1 MNKQNLDQALAALAD
16 ALKSDDP
23 NGPDINPLL
32 LIQKFPLRSLSGD
45 HINGGKI
52 VNFASSG
59 ITDQATK
66 SQLTLT
72 DAGATLTA
80 LSVGAVKGNLAVE
93 NDVTAQTVTATTVKA
108 DVLEVKEIK
117 ADIQFEKDTPIVFA
131 GDVFNKGLLWQGH
144 GYTKQFVFNNGPE
157 RFFSSETLDLAKE
170 KSFSINNISVLSEKE
185 LGATV
190 VKSNLRELGRLR
202 GLVVDGSVSIDQFIM
217 YNTDTNRLGI
227 GTDMPNAMVSIL
239 DHAVEIVLGAR
250 DTNRASIGSFNSV
263 DLDLVTDNTARMTIK
278 AGGNIELGN
287 KNTAPIAV
295 TVNGSIGVGVSTPDS
310 RVKLD
315 VNGSIKFNNKLHLS
329 GLTPPQGG
337 TYNRGDIVWNDEPA
351 TGKPVGWVCVHS
363 GSPGIWH
370 SFGDIR

>member
-16 ALKSDDP
+16 ALKSEDP

-32 LIQKFPLRSLSGD
+32 LIKKFPLRSLSGD

-52 VNFASSG
+52 VNFSSSG
-59 ITDQATK
+59 IADQSTK
-66 SQLTLT
+66 TQLTLSDT
-72 DAGATLTA
+72 GASVTA
-80 LSVGAVKGNLAVE
+80 LSVGSIKGNLAVE
-93 NDVTAQTVTATTVKA
+93 NEITAQTVAATTVRA

-117 ADIQFEKDTPIVFA
+117 ADISFEKDTPVVFS

-157 RFFSSETLDLAKE
+157 RFFSSESIDLAKE
-170 KSFSINNISVLSEKE
+170 KLFSINNIPVLSEKE

-190 VKSNLRELGRLR
+190 VKSNLRELGRLK
-202 GLVVDGSVSIDQFIM
+202 GLIVDGSVNIDSFIM

-227 GTDMPNAMVSIL
+227 GTDMPNAAVSVL
-239 DHAVEIVLGAR
+239 DQAVEIVLGAR
-250 DTNRASIGSFNSV
+250 DTNRAGIGSYNSA
-263 DLDLVTDNTARMTIK
+263 DLELVTDNTARLTIK

-295 TVNGSIGVGVSTPDS
+295 TVNGSLGVGVNVPDS

-329 GLTPPQGG
+329 GTTPPQGG

-351 TGKPVGWVCVHS
+351 IGKPIGWVCVHT